1 MFANTVTFGLF
12 PRGNAP
18 HQPIYTG
25 TSQFRRGASMKG
37 TAKNSL
43 DDRLSLLEYR
53 VSLMEAGKKSVKPS
67 ETENI
72 LSTVGLSYM
81 LGHINEKIRSNPDFD
96 SYDIFLEE
104 IFKIKITP
112 QNRLEYAEK
121 VSKLSLD
128 LLDDAIDVFKKRKA

>member
-1 MFANTVTFGLF
+1 
-12 PRGNAP
+12 
-18 HQPIYTG
+18 
-25 TSQFRRGASMKG
+25 MKE

-43 DDRLSLLEYR
+43 EDRLSLLEYR
-53 VSLMEAGKKSVKPS
+53 VSLMEAGKKPVKPS

-81 LGHINEKIRSNPDFD
+81 LGHINEKIRSNPNFD

-104 IFKIKITP
+104 IFKVKITP